1 VCGSQGGDA
10 VICLYHT
17 TTLEY
22 EVQYVHATYVR
33 TYYDLSDKA
42 AEPEQEVAGTHYVLR
57 TSECS
62 CYRQAD
68 HDAALGDV
76 MLVVYPLLLLL
87 YRNIYHLTE
96 NLGIVSLD
104 HPSNCLSVAGTQDPL
119 T

>member
-1 VCGSQGGDA
+1 MLQALHVVKCGV
-10 VICLYHT
+10 VI
-17 TTLEY
+17 
-22 EVQYVHATYVR
+22 
-33 TYYDLSDKA
+33 
-42 AEPEQEVAGTHYVLR
+42 EVAGTHYVLR

>member
-42 AEPEQEVAGTHYVLR
+42 AEPEQVDTFRFEFKSDYLFGVMR
-57 TSECS
+57 TFC
-62 CYRQAD
+62 
-68 HDAALGDV
+68 
-76 MLVVYPLLLLL
+76 
-87 YRNIYHLTE
+87 T
-96 NLGIVSLD
+96 
-104 HPSNCLSVAGTQDPL
+104 
-119 T
+119 